1 VSAQASATAQPG
13 APATYD
19 PKTAPAPPKST
30 DYPDNQEGL
39 MAFIS
44 ANSSWSLAHPEEAE
58 KIRDA
63 RVAAENGET
72 VEETPAAAVP
82 VTQPE
87 ASIAETVNAAEG
99 EQSKTDKPAETPAVS
114 ASAATPAKIDE
125 WTAKSPELKAAF
137 EKNPELQTEVME
149 MARGFEAAKAI
160 TDIVGT
166 PEEAQ
171 FAVENAN
178 RLVTLQANWMLGADD
193 PEAQN
198 AAWDQV
204 VEMFESRDDQ
214 GNPINGPDGKHQ
226 LDPDFKP
233 FIHKAASTAIQDF
246 TASAD
251 GQIASLQAKLQGS
264 YPTEEARAADA
275 DALQNAQYEK
285 AAFDFVMSKLNQ
297 PSGGSTALPALPP
310 DATPQQIA
318 FQKQLE
324 DQQRDLDAKMGKQSV
339 QSRKTANEAIN
350 NEVQQHYETGIN
362 QAIESHIAAM
372 KDRGEYLPEFI
383 LSDKWINPQT
393 NQPTKVSDFGARVYL
408 ALNAKINGNPLH
420 IAKLRSLE
428 SLGARGKEARKAEV
442 TRLTNLYLP
451 KIIEG
456 RVKEIQDGIRA
467 SSSKPP
473 ATPLGKVARM
483 EPQSQGTP
491 AVSTMDASQ
500 IRSWAEAEAAKDP
513 GYDSMDAR
521 TREQLIITLGAKKRF
536 GG

>member
-1 VSAQASATAQPG
+1 
-13 APATYD
+13 
-19 PKTAPAPPKST
+19 
-30 DYPDNQEGL
+30 
-39 MAFIS
+39 
-44 ANSSWSLAHPEEAE
+44 
-58 KIRDA
+58 
-63 RVAAENGET
+63 
-72 VEETPAAAVP
+72 
-82 VTQPE
+82 
-87 ASIAETVNAAEG
+87 
-99 EQSKTDKPAETPAVS
+99 
-114 ASAATPAKIDE
+114 
-125 WTAKSPELKAAF
+125 
-137 EKNPELQTEVME
+137 ME
-149 MARGFEAAKAI
+149 MARGFEAAKAV

-214 GNPINGPDGKHQ
+214 GKPINGPDGKHQ

-233 FIHKAASTAIQDF
+233 FVHKAASTAIQDF
-246 TASAD
+246 TSAAD
-251 GQIASLQAKLQGS
+251 GQIAALQAKLQGS

-285 AAFDFVMSKLNQ
+285 AAFDFVMSKLIQ

-324 DQQRDLDAKMGKQSV
+324 DQQKDLDAKMGKQGA
-339 QSRKTANEAIN
+339 QSRKAANQAIN

-372 KDRGEYLPEFI
+372 KERGEYLPEFI

-420 IAKLRSLE
+420 AAKLRSLE
-428 SLGARGKEARKAEV
+428 ALGARGKEARKAEV

-456 RVKEIQDGIRA
+456 RVQEIQDGIRA
-467 SSSKPP
+467 SSSKPS

-483 EPQSQGTP
+483 EPQSQNARCEYNGCQPDTLMGGSGSCQRSRLRFDGRP
-491 AVSTMDASQ
+491 NSRAVDYHARREEKVWWISSGSCANVEQVGQIHLVYLIDLYISSQPRSESRARNRKQGKNYQSKVAAEKQRRVLCPERITRPRKASS
-500 IRSWAEAEAAKDP
+500 R
-513 GYDSMDAR
+513 
-521 TREQLIITLGAKKRF
+521 
-536 GG
+536 